1 MNYDLDIKPF
11 NDIPYNTIDNNTK
24 SYDYDIITEKK
35 CASSLIGT
43 VCSYNYKTIYKN
55 EFPPANP
62 PYSVDKPPSNNND
75 LNLRQESHNLSCS
88 RTKILED
95 YYNNNNEKD
104 LLAKL
109 NNITDPMKPSNYDYV
124 KDIQMLRGNKVHK
137 KSCNIKPDNYSQ
149 GKWITQYDNDVKQA
163 IDNKLFNINTKRK
176 II

>member
-1 MNYDLDIKPF
+1 M
-11 NDIPYNTIDNNTK
+11 
-24 SYDYDIITEKK
+24 
-35 CASSLIGT
+35 
-43 VCSYNYKTIYKN
+43 
-55 EFPPANP
+55 
-62 PYSVDKPPSNNND
+62 
-75 LNLRQESHNLSCS
+75 NLRQESHNLSCS